1 MSGNTLEVFYTASNV
16 KCTSAVFAS
25 RYNIFSIFSFFRLW
39 FSKDCVIFYSIVDGV
54 DVTTGTGFLV
64 CFLVSTFQRRATFNW
79 RACVCVSEMNTL
91 KLLRLFLETFA
102 ETKLF
107 FYSFIFLF
115 VFFGAV
121 GEVGA
126 MDLYLIYQ
134 LYFLCIHKFSG
145 CIQFVWTVWTLWM
158 LGTAN
163 SFDVC
168 MCVCVVCVVYVF
180 TAIRS
185 LIHSVHSNKNERD
198 EHSTRNMNKGNKSN
212 KQTVPTVKRVCI
224 VWH

>member
-115 VFFGAV
+115 VFL
-121 GEVGA
+121 EQ
-126 MDLYLIYQ
+126 LEKLEQWIYIW
-134 LYFLCIHKFSG
+134 YISYIFYVYINSVDAF
-145 CIQFVWTVWTLWM
+145 
-158 LGTAN
+158 N
-163 SFDVC
+163 SFERFEHFEC
-168 MCVCVVCVVYVF
+168 WERRIHLMCVCVCVWYVSCM
-180 TAIRS
+180 S
-185 LIHSVHSNKNERD
+185 L
-198 EHSTRNMNKGNKSN
+198 
-212 KQTVPTVKRVCI
+212 PP
-224 VWH
+224 